1 MEKPRLTPNRA
12 IGFWLWIILFFVVI
26 IGSWLVTF
34 TIANR
39 HRPEPIAPG
48 ETLPRLQPGSTASS
62 VSPVSSE
69 VKKEH

>member
-1 MEKPRLTPNRA
+1 MDKPSHNPKRA

-34 TIANR
+34 KIANR

-48 ETLPRLQPGSTASS
+48 ETLPRLQPDPAVPSD
-62 VSPVSSE
+62 SPE
-69 VKKEH
+69 NG